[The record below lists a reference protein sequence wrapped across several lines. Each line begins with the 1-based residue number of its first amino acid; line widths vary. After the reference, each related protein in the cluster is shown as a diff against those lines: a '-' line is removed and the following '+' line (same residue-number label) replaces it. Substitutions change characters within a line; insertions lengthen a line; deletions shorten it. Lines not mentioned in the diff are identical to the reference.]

1 MYVSIV
7 HEVMEADQELL
18 QCEGR
23 IDTSTLPKASANRI
37 AQNYG
42 R

>member
-1 MYVSIV
+1 M
-7 HEVMEADQELL
+7 MDADQELL
-18 QCEGR
+18 QCKGR

-42 R
+42 MHDTTSTLQ